1 MATVTTETKP
11 AAQTPQSIAKPASKL
26 YKPQGHNYRFRV
38 DGKVLEVG
46 DDGFYHPKTEA
57 ETAELKWQASKGL
70 VYLAEVPKADAPK
83 ADAL

>member
-1 MATVTTETKP
+1 MAAETPTTVTKP
-11 AAQTPQSIAKPASKL
+11 AASTAQKL

-70 VYLAEVPKADAPK
+70 VYLADAKA
-83 ADAL
+83 